1 MGFVEDLTNKVR
13 DYLSGDYE
21 IVETKGK
28 PSVDNV
34 SYGKKAKKMN
44 LCAFSIDLRKSSDL
58 LFQHQKQTAGK
69 LHKAFLAVASSV
81 VLKYG
86 GKIRSFQ
93 GDSILVFWPAYRKSQ
108 IMDAVRAAMAI
119 KWFLSSKLSSLFDK
133 YSKLDYGIGIDW
145 GEVFI
150 VRAGISRNSNNND
163 LVFIGKCVNFA
174 VAIANQAKAP
184 KNIEVSLS
192 VYNNLEDTHKY
203 ATKNNNKV
211 NIWVDGSV
219 EWNNKR
225 YDTKLTSY
233 YWRL

>member
-21 IVETKGK
+21 IVETKGI

-34 SYGKKAKKMN
+34 SHGKKAKKIM

-69 LHKAFLAVASSV
+69 IHKAFLAVASSV

-93 GDSILVFWPAYRKSQ
+93 GDSILVFWPANLKSQ
-108 IMDAVRAAMAI
+108 IMDAVKAAMVI
-119 KWFLSSKLSSLFDK
+119 KWFLSSKLSSLFEK

-150 VRAGISRNSNNND
+150 VRAGISRDSNNND
-163 LVFIGKCVNFA
+163 LVFIGKCVNLA

-192 VYNNLEDTHKY
+192 VYNNLEDSHKY

-211 NIWVDGSV
+211 NMWKNGIVVCIIEDMTQ
-219 EWNNKR
+219 N
-225 YDTKLTSY
+225 
-233 YWRL
+233 

>member
-13 DYLSGDYE
+13 DYLSGDYD
-21 IVETKGK
+21 ITETKGI
-28 PSVDNV
+28 PTVDNV
-34 SYGKKAKKMN
+34 SHGKKAKKIK

-58 LFQHQKQTAGK
+58 LVQHQKQTAGK
-69 LHKAFLAVASSV
+69 IHKAFLAVASSV

-93 GDSILVFWPAYRKSQ
+93 GDSILVFWPANLKSQ
-108 IMDAVRAAMAI
+108 INDAVKAAMVI
-119 KWFLSSKLSSLFDK
+119 KWFLGTKFSSLFEK

-145 GEVFI
+145 GEVFV
-150 VRAGISRNSNNND
+150 VRAGISRDSNNND

-174 VAIANQAKAP
+174 VAIANQAKTP

-192 VYNNLEDTHKY
+192 VYNNLEDNHVY

-211 NIWVDGSV
+211 NMWRDGSV
-219 EWNNKR
+219 EWNNNN
-225 YDTKLTSY
+225 YNTKLTGY
-233 YWRL
+233 HWGL

>member
-21 IVETKGK
+21 IVETKGI

-34 SYGKKAKKMN
+34 SHGKKAKKMN

-69 LHKAFLAVASSV
+69 IHKAFLAVASSV

-93 GDSILVFWPAYRKSQ
+93 GDSILVFWPANLKSQ
-108 IMDAVRAAMAI
+108 INDAVKAAMAI
-119 KWFLSSKLSSLFDK
+119 KWFLSSKLSSLFEK

-150 VRAGISRNSNNND
+150 VRAGISRDSNNND
-163 LVFIGKCVNFA
+163 LVFIGKCVNLA

-192 VYNNLEDTHKY
+192 VYNNLEDSHKY
-203 ATKNNNKV
+203 TTKNNNKV
-211 NIWVDGSV
+211 NMWVDGIV

-225 YDTKLTSY
+225 YDTKFTSY
-233 YWRL
+233 HWGL

>member
-21 IVETKGK
+21 IVETKGI

-34 SYGKKAKKMN
+34 SHGKKAKKMN

-69 LHKAFLAVASSV
+69 IHKAFLAVASSV

-93 GDSILVFWPAYRKSQ
+93 GDSILVFWPANLKSQ
-108 IMDAVRAAMAI
+108 INDAVKAAMAI
-119 KWFLSSKLSSLFDK
+119 KWFLSSKLSSLFEK

-150 VRAGISRNSNNND
+150 VRAGISRDSNNND
-163 LVFIGKCVNFA
+163 LVFIGKCVNLA

-184 KNIEVSLS
+184 ENIVVSFR
-192 VYNNLEDTHKY
+192 VYNNLEDNLKY

-211 NIWVDGSV
+211 NMWNDGNV
-219 EWNNKR
+219 VWNNKS
-225 YDTKLTSY
+225 YDTKLTNY
-233 YWRL
+233 YWGL

>member
-1 MGFVEDLTNKVR
+1 M
-13 DYLSGDYE
+13 
-21 IVETKGK
+21 
-28 PSVDNV
+28 
-34 SYGKKAKKMN
+34 
-44 LCAFSIDLRKSSDL
+44 
-58 LFQHQKQTAGK
+58 
-69 LHKAFLAVASSV
+69 ASSV

-93 GDSILVFWPAYRKSQ
+93 GDSILVFWPANLKSQ
-108 IMDAVRAAMAI
+108 IMDAVKAAMAI
-119 KWFLSSKLSSLFDK
+119 KWFLSSELSSLFEK

-150 VRAGISRNSNNND
+150 VRAGISRDSNNND
-163 LVFIGKCVNFA
+163 LVFIGKCVNLA

-192 VYNNLEDTHKY
+192 VYNNLEDSHKY

-211 NIWVDGSV
+211 NIWNDGTV
-219 EWNNKR
+219 VWNNKR

-233 YWRL
+233 HWGL

>member
-1 MGFVEDLTNKVR
+1 MGFIEDLTNKVR

-21 IVETKGK
+21 IVETKGI

-34 SYGKKAKKMN
+34 SHGKKAKKIN

-58 LFQHQKQTAGK
+58 LVQHQKQTAGK
-69 LHKAFLAVASSV
+69 IHKAFLAVASSV

-93 GDSILVFWPAYRKSQ
+93 GDSILVFWPANFKSQ
-108 IMDAVRAAMAI
+108 INGAVKAAMVI
-119 KWFLSSKLSSLFDK
+119 KWFLSSKFSSLFEK

-145 GEVFI
+145 GEVFV
-150 VRAGISRNSNNND
+150 VRAGISRDSNNND

-211 NIWVDGSV
+211 NMWEDGIV
-219 EWNNKR
+219 EWNKRR

-233 YWRL
+233 NWRL

>member
-1 MGFVEDLTNKVR
+1 MGFVEDITNKVR

-21 IVETKGK
+21 IVETKGI

-34 SYGKKAKKMN
+34 SHGKKAKKIN

-69 LHKAFLAVASSV
+69 IHKAFLAVASSV
-81 VLKYG
+81 VLNYG

-93 GDSILVFWPAYRKSQ
+93 GDSILVFWPANLKSQ
-108 IMDAVRAAMAI
+108 INDAVKAAMAI
-119 KWFLSSKLSSLFDK
+119 KWFLSTKLSSLFEE
-133 YSKLDYGIGIDW
+133 YSKLDSGIGIDW
-145 GEVFI
+145 GEVII
-150 VRAGISRNSNNND
+150 VRAGISRDSNNND
-163 LVFIGKCVNFA
+163 LVFIGKCVNLA

-184 KNIEVSLS
+184 ENIEVSFS
-192 VYNNLEDTHKY
+192 VYNNLEDNYKY

-211 NIWVDGSV
+211 NMWEDGSV

-233 YWRL
+233 YWGL

>member
-21 IVETKGK
+21 IVETKGI

-34 SYGKKAKKMN
+34 SHGKKAKKMN

-69 LHKAFLAVASSV
+69 IHKAFLAVASSV

-93 GDSILVFWPAYRKSQ
+93 GDSILVFWPANFKSQ
-108 IMDAVRAAMAI
+108 INDAVKAAMAI
-119 KWFLSSKLSSLFDK
+119 KWFLSSKLSSLFEK

-150 VRAGISRNSNNND
+150 VRAGISRDSNNND
-163 LVFIGKCVNFA
+163 LVFIGKCVNLA

-184 KNIEVSLS
+184 ENVEVSFP
-192 VYNNLEDTHKY
+192 VYNNLEDNLKY
-203 ATKNNNKV
+203 HTKNNNKV
-211 NIWVDGSV
+211 NMWNDGNV
-219 EWNNKR
+219 EWNKKS

>member
-21 IVETKGK
+21 IVETKGI

-34 SYGKKAKKMN
+34 SHGKKAKKIN
-44 LCAFSIDLRKSSDL
+44 LCALSIDLRKSSDL

-69 LHKAFLAVASSV
+69 IHKAFLAVASSV

-93 GDSILVFWPAYRKSQ
+93 GDSILVFWPANLKSQ

-119 KWFLSSKLSSLFDK
+119 KWFLSSELSSFFEN

-150 VRAGISRNSNNND
+150 VRAGISRDSNNND
-163 LVFIGKCVNFA
+163 LVFIGKCVNLA

-184 KNIEVSLS
+184 ENIEVSLS
-192 VYNNLEDTHKY
+192 VYDNLEDSHKY
-203 ATKNNNKV
+203 TTKNNNKV
-211 NIWVDGSV
+211 NMWTDGSV
-219 EWNNKR
+219 EWNNRR
-225 YDTKLTSY
+225 YDTKFTSY
-233 YWRL
+233 YWGL

>member
-21 IVETKGK
+21 IVETKGI

-34 SYGKKAKKMN
+34 SHGKKAKKIN

-69 LHKAFLAVASSV
+69 IHKAFLAVASSV

-93 GDSILVFWPAYRKSQ
+93 GDSILVFWPANLKSQ
-108 IMDAVRAAMAI
+108 INDAVKAAMAI
-119 KWFLSSKLSSLFDK
+119 KWFLTSKLSSLFEK

-150 VRAGISRNSNNND
+150 VRAGISRDSNNND
-163 LVFIGKCVNFA
+163 LVFIGKCVNLA

-184 KNIEVSLS
+184 KNVEVSFR
-192 VYNNLEDTHKY
+192 VYNNLEDNLIYH
-203 ATKNNNKV
+203 TKNNNKV
-211 NIWVDGSV
+211 NMWNDGNV
-219 EWNNKR
+219 EWNKKR
-225 YDTKLTSY
+225 YETKLTNY

>member
-21 IVETKGK
+21 IVETNGI

-34 SYGKKAKKMN
+34 SHGKKAKKIK

-69 LHKAFLAVASSV
+69 IHKAFLAVASSV

-93 GDSILVFWPAYRKSQ
+93 GDSILVFWPANLKSQ
-108 IMDAVRAAMAI
+108 INDAVRAAMAI
-119 KWFLSSKLSSLFDK
+119 KWLLSIKLSSLFEK
-133 YSKLDYGIGIDW
+133 YSKLDFGIGIDW

-150 VRAGISRNSNNND
+150 VRAGISRDSNNND
-163 LVFIGKCVNFA
+163 LVFIGKCVNLA

-184 KNIEVSLS
+184 ENIEVSFP
-192 VYNNLEDTHKY
+192 VYNNLEDIHKY
-203 ATKNNNKV
+203 STKNNNKV
-211 NIWVDGSV
+211 DMWEDGSV